1 MKLPDFITL
10 IARTQ
15 IYNQILKSFERVEC
29 CYFSPVK
36 APSSVENESSSI
48 YTTSSTL
55 SSTPISKS
63 SPFEF
68 IIHSLLTYHF
78 SRRGRRY
85 ISLQG

>member
-36 APSSVENESSSI
+36 APSSVENENSSSI

-55 SSTPISKS
+55 SSTLISKS
-63 SPFEF
+63 SKP
-68 IIHSLLTYHF
+68 
-78 SRRGRRY
+78 
-85 ISLQG
+85 